1 MSSRYPALI
10 SRRVLIACPL
20 LASAACQQNEIGMP
34 EVVRIA
40 EKRLSSETGAYRCK
54 EVNYESY
61 RLDPSERGRRIADTK
76 KKGDHA
82 LYCEPSRAGEKD
94 GWIIAD
100 GQKIVFVSKYGVFQ
114 Y

>member
-1 MSSRYPALI
+1 MHSTIARGPLI
-10 SRRVLIACPL
+10 VCVL
-20 LASAACQQNEIGMP
+20 LASAACQQNEIEMS

-40 EKRLSSETGAYRCK
+40 EKRLSSETVAYRCK

-61 RLDPSERGRRIADTK
+61 RLDAGERGRRIADTG

-82 LYCEPSRAGEKD
+82 LYCEPSMG
-94 GWIIAD
+94 IIAD
-100 GQKIVFVSKYGVFQ
+100 GEKIVFVSKYGVFQ

>member
-1 MSSRYPALI
+1 
-10 SRRVLIACPL
+10 
-20 LASAACQQNEIGMP
+20 MP

-40 EKRLSSETGAYRCK
+40 EKRLSSETVTYRCR
-54 EVNYESY
+54 EVSYERY
-61 RLDPSERGRRIADTK
+61 RLDSSERGRRIADTR

-82 LYCEPSRAGEKD
+82 LYCEPSLLEKD
-94 GWIIAD
+94 GWVIWD